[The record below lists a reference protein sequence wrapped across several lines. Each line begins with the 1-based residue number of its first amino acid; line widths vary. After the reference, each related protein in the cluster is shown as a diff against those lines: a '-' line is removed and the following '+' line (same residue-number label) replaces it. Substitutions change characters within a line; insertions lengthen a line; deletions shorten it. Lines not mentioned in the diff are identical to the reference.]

1 MSVCND
7 AIAYARK
14 INVDE
19 CESVLCSKKIITVR
33 ITDSEIAEIKE
44 NHEKSLGVRIIHK
57 KRIAGAQTTTLEPD
71 KIVDRAL
78 KSAGSTTE
86 RKFWK
91 GLPSDHTRI
100 TLERVNDPRLWK
112 MTAVDVSDVA
122 QEMINSAKNQK
133 ITNISGSL
141 NVVCEEFEIAN
152 TNGLQKTDV
161 ATYVSGIINSDSDI
175 GTFPVSG
182 IGQASSRMLSDFNP
196 TRVGSDAS
204 EMCAGSINPHTADQ
218 EITSIIF
225 DPLAV
230 GELLAFVFASNFSLK
245 TYSENRSCFSEK
257 IGSGVAV
264 EKFDLMDDPHTPNG
278 LGSKSFDDEGV
289 PTSPTHYIRNGI
301 FEKTYSD
308 LHDAY
313 KEGATSSGNASRLG
327 SPLGRSSDPIPV
339 AIPHNLTIRGNSK
352 RDDIIKDTKNGIL
365 VSRLWYT
372 YPVNPIRGDFS
383 CTARS
388 GIWVVSDG
396 QIKTPAKPV
405 RIIHNL
411 PRLLQQISSVADNMR
426 TVLPWASMP
435 VTAPTIR
442 CEGVTIS
449 LIN

>member
-7 AIAYARK
+7 VISYARK
-14 INVDE
+14 ANVDE

-44 NHEKSLGVRIIHK
+44 NHEKSLGIRLIHK
-57 KRIAGAQTTTLEPD
+57 KRISCAQTTTLEPG
-71 KIVDRAL
+71 KIVDSAL
-78 KSAGSTTE
+78 KSAKNITE

-91 GLPSDHTRI
+91 TLPSDSTCV
-100 TLERVNDPRLWK
+100 TLEKVNDPKIWK
-112 MTAVDVSDVA
+112 TTAVDISDIA
-122 QEMINSAKNQK
+122 QEMINSAQNQK

-152 TNGLQKTDV
+152 TSGLQRSDV
-161 ATYVSGIINSDSDI
+161 ATYVSGIINADSDI
-175 GTFPVSG
+175 GSFPVSG
-182 IGQASSRMLSDFNP
+182 IGHASSRMLSDFHPEN
-196 TRVGSDAS
+196 VGADAS
-204 EMCAGSINPHTADQ
+204 EMCAQSINPQTASPGM
-218 EITSIIF
+218 TNIIF

-257 IGSGVAV
+257 IGKSIAG
-264 EKFDLMDDPHTPNG
+264 ESFDLTDDPHMPNG

-289 PTSPTHYIRNGI
+289 PTKKTHYIRNGV

-308 LHDAY
+308 LHNAY

-327 SPLGRSSDPIPV
+327 SPLGRSSDPIPMS
-339 AIPHNLTIRGNSK
+339 APHNLTIRGSMK
-352 RDDIIKDTKNGIL
+352 RDDIIKDTKNGLL

-388 GIWVVSDG
+388 GIWIISDG
-396 QIKTPAKPV
+396 QIKAPAKSV

-411 PRLLQQISSVADNMR
+411 PRLLHQVSAVADNER
-426 TVLPWASMP
+426 AVLPWASIP

-442 CEGVTIS
+442 CDGVTIS
-449 LIN
+449 LI

>member
-7 AIAYARK
+7 AIAHARK

-44 NHEKSLGVRIIHK
+44 NDEKSLGIRIIHK
-57 KRIAGAQTTTLEPD
+57 KRISGAQTTTLEPE
-71 KIVDRAL
+71 KIVDMAL
-78 KSAGSTTE
+78 KSANNITE

-91 GLPSDHTRI
+91 GLPADSTCAR
-100 TLERVNDPRLWK
+100 LEKVNDPRLWK
-112 MTAVDVSDVA
+112 MTAIDISDVA
-122 QEMINSAKNQK
+122 QEMINSAQNQK

-152 TNGLQKTDV
+152 TSGLQKTDV
-161 ATYVSGIINSDSDI
+161 ATYISGIINSDSDI

-196 TRVGSDAS
+196 SDVGMDAS
-204 EMCAGSINPHTADQ
+204 EMCVHSINPHTANP
-218 EITSIIF
+218 ETTSIIF

-257 IGSGVAV
+257 IGSRVAG
-264 EKFDLMDDPHTPNG
+264 EKFDLIDDPHMPNG
-278 LGSKSFDDEGV
+278 LGSKPFDDEGV
-289 PTSPTHYIRNGI
+289 PTSPTHYIRNGV

-308 LHDAY
+308 LHSAY
-313 KEGATSSGNASRLG
+313 KEDASSSGNASRLG

-339 AIPHNLTIRGNSK
+339 STPHNLTIRGNTK
-352 RDDIIKDTKNGIL
+352 REDIIKDTKNGIL

-396 QIKTPAKPV
+396 QIRTPAKPV

-411 PRLLQQISSVADNMR
+411 PRLLQQISSVADNER
-426 TVLPWASMP
+426 AVLPWASIP

-442 CEGVTIS
+442 CEGVAIGP
-449 LIN
+449 I

>member
-1 MSVCND
+1 LSVCND

-44 NHEKSLGVRIIHK
+44 SDEKSLGIRIIHK
-57 KRIAGAQTTTLEPD
+57 KRIAGAQTTSLEPE
-71 KIVDRAL
+71 KIVDSAL
-78 KSAGSTTE
+78 KSAKNVTE

-91 GLPSDHTRI
+91 SLPADSAHA
-100 TLERVNDPRLWK
+100 TLEKINDPRLWK
-112 MTAVDVSDVA
+112 ITAVDASDIA
-122 QEMINSAKNQK
+122 QEMINSAQNQK

-152 TNGLQKTDV
+152 TSGLQKTDV
-161 ATYVSGIINSDSDI
+161 ATYVSGIINSDSDV
-175 GTFPVSG
+175 GAFPVSG
-182 IGQASSRMLSDFNP
+182 IGQASSRMLSDFDP
-196 TRVGSDAS
+196 SRVGSDAS
-204 EMCAGSINPHTADQ
+204 KMCADSINPHTANP
-218 EITSIIF
+218 ETECIIF

-257 IGSGVAV
+257 IGKSVAG
-264 EKFDLMDDPHTPNG
+264 EKFDLVDDPHMPNG

-289 PTSPTHYIRNGI
+289 PTGPTHYIRNGI

-308 LHDAY
+308 LHSAY
-313 KEGATSSGNASRLG
+313 KENAAPSGNASRPG
-327 SPLGRSSDPIPV
+327 SPLGRSSDPVPV
-339 AIPHNLTIRGNSK
+339 AMPHNLTVRGNAK
-352 RDDIIKDTKNGIL
+352 RDDIIRDTKNGLL

-383 CTARS
+383 CTTRS
-388 GIWVVSDG
+388 GIWIVSDG
-396 QIKTPAKPV
+396 QIRSPVKPV

-411 PRLLQQISSVADNMR
+411 PRLLQQISSVADNAR
-426 TVLPWASMP
+426 AVLPWASIP

-442 CEGVTIS
+442 CDGVRIS
-449 LIN
+449 LI

>member
-7 AIAYARK
+7 VISYARK
-14 INVDE
+14 VNVDE

-44 NHEKSLGVRIIHK
+44 SHEKSLGVRVIHK
-57 KRIAGAQTTTLEPD
+57 KRIVGAQTTILEPD
-71 KIVDRAL
+71 RIVDSAL
-78 KSAGSTTE
+78 ESIKNITE

-91 GLPSDHTRI
+91 TLPMDSTYI
-100 TLERVNDPRLWK
+100 TLEKVNDPRLWK
-112 MTAVDVSDVA
+112 MTAVDISDVA
-122 QEMINSAKNQK
+122 QAMINSAQNQK

-152 TNGLQKTDV
+152 TSGLQKTDA
-161 ATYVSGIINSDSDI
+161 ATYVSGIINADSDI
-175 GTFPVSG
+175 GSFPVSG
-182 IGQASSRMLSDFNP
+182 IGQASSRMLSDFHP
-196 TRVGSDAS
+196 TSVGSDAS
-204 EMCAGSINPHTADQ
+204 EMCVCSINPHTANP
-218 EITSIIF
+218 ETTNIIF

-257 IGSGVAV
+257 IGSSVAG
-264 EKFDLMDDPHTPNG
+264 ERFDLIDDPHMPNG

-289 PTSPTHYIRNGI
+289 PTRQTHYIRNGI

-308 LHDAY
+308 LYNAY
-313 KEGATSSGNASRLG
+313 KENTAPSGNASRLG

-339 AIPHNLTIRGNSK
+339 SILHNLTIRGNTK
-352 RDDIIKDTKNGIL
+352 RDDIIKDTKNGLL

-388 GIWVVSDG
+388 GIWVISDG

-411 PRLLQQISSVADNMR
+411 PRLLQQISSVADNER
-426 TVLPWASMP
+426 AVLPWASMP

-449 LIN
+449 PI

>member
-1 MSVCND
+1 LSVCND
-7 AIAYARK
+7 VVSYARK

-44 NHEKSLGVRIIHK
+44 NHEKSLGVRLIHK
-57 KRIAGAQTTTLEPD
+57 KRISGAKSTALEPD
-71 KIVDRAL
+71 KIIDRAL
-78 KSAGSTTE
+78 KSTRNITE

-91 GLPSDHTRI
+91 AFPSEMPCV
-100 TLERVNDPRLWK
+100 TLEKTNDPRLWK
-112 MTAVDVSDVA
+112 MTASEISDVA
-122 QEMINSAKNQK
+122 QEMINSAQNQK

-141 NVVCEEFEIAN
+141 NVVCEEFEITN
-152 TNGLQKTDV
+152 TSGLQKTDV
-161 ATYVSGIINSDSDI
+161 ATYVSGIINADSDI
-175 GTFPVSG
+175 GSFPVSG

-196 TRVGSDAS
+196 ADIGTGAS
-204 EMCAGSINPHTADQ
+204 EMCGRSINPQDADP
-218 EITSIIF
+218 EITSIVF

-257 IGSGVAV
+257 IGSGVAG
-264 EKFDLMDDPHTPNG
+264 EGFDLTDDPHMPNG
-278 LGSKSFDDEGV
+278 LGTKSFDDEGV
-289 PTSPTHYIRNGI
+289 PTSPTHYVRNGI

-308 LHDAY
+308 LYEAY
-313 KEGATSSGNASRLG
+313 KEGTASSGNASRLG
-327 SPLGRSSDPIPV
+327 SPLGRSSDPIPFS
-339 AIPHNLTIRGNSK
+339 IPHNLTIRGSAK
-352 RDDIIKDTKNGIL
+352 REDIIKDTKSGLL

-388 GIWVVSDG
+388 GIWEISGG
-396 QIKTPAKPV
+396 QIKAPAKPV

-411 PRLLQQISSVADNMR
+411 PRLLQQISSVADNGR
-426 TVLPWASMP
+426 SVLPWASMP

-442 CEGVTIS
+442 CEGVAIS
-449 LIN
+449 PI

>member
-7 AIAYARK
+7 VISYARK

-19 CESVLCSKKIITVR
+19 CESILCSKKIITVR

-44 NHEKSLGVRIIHK
+44 NHEKSLGIRLIHK
-57 KRIAGAQTTTLEPD
+57 KRISGAKTTTLEPD
-71 KIVDRAL
+71 KIVDNAL
-78 KSAGSTTE
+78 KSTKSVTE

-91 GLPSDHTRI
+91 TLPLDATCV
-100 TLERVNDPRLWK
+100 TLEKVNDPRLWK
-112 MTAVDVSDVA
+112 MTTVDISDVA
-122 QEMINSAKNQK
+122 QEMINSAQNQK

-141 NVVCEEFEIAN
+141 NVICEEFEIVN
-152 TNGLQKTDV
+152 TCGLQKTDV
-161 ATYVSGIINSDSDI
+161 ATYVSGIINADSNI
-175 GTFPVSG
+175 GSFPVSG

-196 TRVGSDAS
+196 ASVGTDAS
-204 EMCAGSINPHTADQ
+204 EMCVRSINPHTANP
-218 EITSIIF
+218 EITNIIL

-257 IGSGVAV
+257 IGSSVAG
-264 EKFDLMDDPHTPNG
+264 ERFDLIDDPHIPNG

-289 PTSPTHYIRNGI
+289 PTRQTYYIRNGI

-308 LHDAY
+308 LYSAY
-313 KEGATSSGNASRLG
+313 KEDRTSSGNASRFG

-339 AIPHNLTIRGNSK
+339 SIPHNLTIRGNTK
-352 RDDIIKDTKNGIL
+352 RDDIIKDTKNGLL

-388 GIWVVSDG
+388 GIWVISDG

-411 PRLLQQISSVADNMR
+411 PRLLQQISAVADNER
-426 TVLPWASMP
+426 AVLPWASMP
-435 VTAPTIR
+435 VTAPTTR
-442 CEGVTIS
+442 CDGVTIS
-449 LIN
+449 PI